1 MNKPSEFKFQF
12 NGQYLKEILDC
23 VADLAKINPMV
34 KIKLDPETA
43 LFYSRAG
50 TDHTIP
56 AFKSFSYPLTNF
68 IKTDEDITQMDF
80 IVLNG
85 GNFVKNC
92 LLMEKSPEVHGKLLY
107 NEKAKVASSLYVTNG
122 SLTLNFVS
130 GDYTQIKDITK
141 EQIETRMDPA
151 LANFCFTV
159 TGEQFKEIKKLVTL
173 NKSET
178 IGLRAKNGKLEFY
191 DKRWS
196 VKVGA
201 VKMSDGTEVQ
211 DEIWTFNNKYL
222 KSISPDET
230 TGDININMFDQFLL
244 IKEGNTHLM
253 IGLELTDLK

>member
-1 MNKPSEFKFQF
+1 MSKPQEFKFQF
-12 NGQYLKEILDC
+12 NGQYFKEILDC
-23 VADLAKINPMV
+23 VLDLARINPMV
-34 KIKLDPETA
+34 KIKMDSETA

-50 TDHTIP
+50 TDNTIP
-56 AFKSFSYPLTNF
+56 AFKSFSYPVDHF
-68 IKTDEDITQMDF
+68 IRVDGEMMNMDF
-80 IVLNG
+80 IILNG
-85 GNFVKNC
+85 SNFVKNC
-92 LLMEKSPEVHGKLLY
+92 LLMEKSSEIVGKMLY
-107 NEKAKVASSLYVTNG
+107 NEKAKVASQLYVSNG
-122 SLTLNFVS
+122 SLNLNFVS

-141 EQIETRMDPA
+141 EQIEARMDPSM
-151 LANFCFTV
+151 ANFNFTL

-178 IGLRAKNGKLEFY
+178 IGLKSKGGKLSFY

-196 VKVGA
+196 VLVGKVDADKVG
-201 VKMSDGTEVQ
+201 

-222 KSISPDET
+222 KSISPDEE